1 MNSLEH
7 FSSYTFAFEPIY
19 RKHQK
24 ALHFTLLVNYAY
36 RLTAVVAVK
45 FVMPDMIDLGLVK
58 FYYCE

>member
-45 FVMPDMIDLGLVK
+45 FVMP
-58 FYYCE
+58 